1 MEIDYREKI
10 SLKKPLNELDTFVID
25 FISILN
31 DMNITYVVVSGYVA
45 ILFGRNRSSEDVDLI
60 VEKINLEQFK
70 KLWA

>member
-45 ILFGRNRSSEDVDLI
+45 ILFGRN
-60 VEKINLEQFK
+60 
-70 KLWA
+70 